1 MFQHKSFELLLNS
14 FFFFLGFST
23 FSLLLNNIMVRKTFL
38 FAAIAATFSALT
50 HSVLADEASD
60 VLTLS
65 DKNFDKEV
73 LDQDLMLV
81 EFFAPW
87 CGHCKALG
95 EFLLFLLLSVD

>member
-1 MFQHKSFELLLNS
+1 
-14 FFFFLGFST
+14 
-23 FSLLLNNIMVRKTFL
+23 MVRKTFL

-50 HSVLADEASD
+50 HSVLAEEASD

-65 DKNFDKEV
+65 DKNFDQEV
-73 LDQDLMLV
+73 LNQDLMLV

-95 EFLLFLLLSVD
+95 KL

>member
-1 MFQHKSFELLLNS
+1 
-14 FFFFLGFST
+14 
-23 FSLLLNNIMVRKTFL
+23 MVRKTFL

-50 HSVLADEASD
+50 HSVLAEEASD

-65 DKNFDKEV
+65 DKNFDQEV
-73 LDQDLMLV
+73 LNQDLMLV

-95 EFLLFLLLSVD
+95 KFTQRHDN